1 MEKAKFKKNIHFN
14 REEEIFVA
22 KMITDGADFEKVAKW
37 HMHRFN
43 KPMHKSKFY
52 AHRKNA
58 AKILAESK
66 DKKCPHSYT
75 RPNENEISPFE
86 DHLKN
91 AIIARTESMD
101 ALKWTFPLLQ
111 QFAVQE
117 RMRPEFQNLNI
128 ENGLVL

>member
-75 RPNENEISPFE
+75 RPNENYSIIQLFLEIIGNQKIQWFRIGE
-86 DHLKN
+86 
-91 AIIARTESMD
+91 AI
-101 ALKWTFPLLQ
+101 
-111 QFAVQE
+111 
-117 RMRPEFQNLNI
+117 
-128 ENGLVL
+128 GLR